1 MEHPDNG
8 LLLSA
13 KVKQAI
19 KPGKKHLTVLGQ
31 FPEREVRTWEC
42 RPGVKVKQPHK
53 QQTWQIFGMAHLV
66 ATPISF

>member
-19 KPGKKHLTVLGQ
+19 KLGKKHGETINKCILLS
-31 FPEREVRTWEC
+31 E
-42 RPGVKVKQPHK
+42 PGEGNGNPLQYSCLEKPMD
-53 QQTWQIFGMAHLV
+53 GGA
-66 ATPISF
+66 